1 MPSNSGT
8 KLHGKNGAIYLY
20 GKKGGGGALK
30 VAAKAE
36 WTLSLGRDYVDA
48 TTFGDTN
55 KTYLTGLRD
64 IQGTYAGLL
73 DVSGDE
79 LVNASSSDA
88 IAIYLYADDR
98 ASQEILIAYGTGFI
112 DASINASN
120 TDAIR
125 TTGNFRAATS
135 WTVFSNGSLP

>member
-1 MPSNSGT
+1 MANSGT

-20 GKKGGGGALK
+20 AKKAGIGAVK

-36 WTLSLGRDYVDA
+36 WTLNLGRDYVDS

-55 KTYLTGLRD
+55 KTYLTGLKD
-64 IQGTYAGLL
+64 IQGTYSGIL

-79 LVNASSSDA
+79 LVNAASSDA

-98 ASQEILIAYGTGFI
+98 ASQEILVAYGTGFI
-112 DASINASN
+112 DATINASN

-125 TTGNFRAATS
+125 TTGNFRAAAS

>member
-1 MPSNSGT
+1 MSNSGT

-20 GKKGGGGALK
+20 NKKGASGAIK
-30 VAAKAE
+30 AAAKAE
-36 WTLSLGRDYVDA
+36 WTLNLGRDYVDA

-55 KTYLTGLRD
+55 KTYLTGLKD
-64 IQGTYAGLL
+64 IQGTYSGLL

-79 LVNASSSDA
+79 LVNTASSDSVL
-88 IAIYLYADDR
+88 IYLYADDR
-98 ASQEILIAYGTGFI
+98 ASQEILIAYGTGFL

-125 TTGNFRAATS
+125 TNGNFRAAAS
-135 WTVFSNGSLP
+135 WTVFSNGTL